1 MKRKTRW
8 SLLITISLLVS
19 LVSLPLPAQAQQGRK
34 FRGDTG
40 IVPLGIGQVLRITV
54 NGQSGNDLIRV
65 RFAWTKY
72 TLSGCNPDGVCRHVV
87 QSQGTTA
94 PVNVAANEGASFDV
108 QGFGGGVRVG
118 VFVAGGDVNGD
129 AFIINTATGEVVSQI
144 IVANTDGDIH

>member
-1 MKRKTRW
+1 MERKTRW
-8 SLLITISLLVS
+8 SLLITISLLASV
-19 LVSLPLPAQAQQGRK
+19 VSLPLPAQAQQGQK

-40 IVPLGIGQVLRITV
+40 IVTVGMGQVLRITV
-54 NGQSGNDLIRV
+54 NGQSGNDTFRV

-72 TLSGCNPDGVCRHVV
+72 LQSSCNADGVCRHIV

-94 PVNVAANEGASFDV
+94 PVNLGANEGASYDV

-118 VFVAGGDVNGD
+118 VFISGGDVDTD
-129 AFIINTATGEVVSQI
+129 ALIINTATGEVVSQI

>member
-40 IVPLGIGQVLRITV
+40 VVPLGFGQVLRITV

-94 PVNVAANEGASFDV
+94 PVNVGPNEGASFDV

>member
-1 MKRKTRW
+1 MKRKTKW
-8 SLLITISLLVS
+8 SLLITFSLLAS
-19 LVSLPLPAQAQQGRK
+19 LVSLPVPARAQQGRR
-34 FRGDTG
+34 FQRDSG
-40 IVPLGIGQVLRITV
+40 IVTLGMGQVLRITV

-72 TLSGCNPDGVCRHVV
+72 MLSGCNPDGVCRHVV

-94 PVNVAANEGASFDV
+94 PVNVGANEGASFDI

-129 AFIINTATGEVVSQI
+129 ALIINTATGEVVSHI
-144 IVANTDGDIH
+144 IMANTEGDFH